1 MSRLKN
7 SVKGFVIIGMIL
19 TLLGNPITVVASPI
33 TLETQE
39 FTVFLDDVIQREMEA
54 HHIPNLSVA
63 VVHNGSALTAKGYGF
78 TDLETNTAVDPE
90 KSLFRI
96 GSTSKLFA
104 WTAVMQLVEQ
114 GKLDLDTDINEYLDF
129 EIPNRLERRWHQ
141 EKAGPI
147 TLRHFMAHTPGFED
161 YMTAVFSISEDSLKP
176 LSQQVRENRPAR
188 VFLPGEVT
196 AYSNYGVSLA
206 GYVVQMVSGMPFE
219 EYVEKHIFKP
229 LGMGNSTF
237 RQPVPEAMTQQT
249 AKPYRYVNGEYVAAD
264 FEFVSGPAG
273 GMSSSAYDMARF
285 MLAYL
290 QGGQGVEGQILQE
303 ETIDQIFG
311 ETTTPHPQLDGMA
324 HGFIK
329 ATINGREVF
338 HHPGGTMLYDTGLY
352 LIPEENI
359 GFFISHSGGSALVNN
374 TIFLQLMDRYFP
386 WESQID
392 LKTPEGMADR
402 AAGYRGEYYQNRRS
416 FTDTDAV
423 LSLIFGR
430 IQVTTDETGHLL
442 VTNMGETHRFV
453 EMEPGVYR
461 NFQERHAQKHGGDFH
476 TIVFGTDSLGK
487 TMLITSGPMSYSRA
501 AWYESIGPTLAI
513 LMSSLLVII
522 GSLAF
527 WGGQS
532 LTGKFRK
539 SKGLKPVAASGSRW
553 AKRAAV
559 ALGLLVFVFLLGVMA
574 AGDIDPVYQLPQE
587 AYTLPSQLSVM
598 MDATIP
604 YVIVA
609 LAAVVLFQAV
619 GSWKKGYWKTVG
631 RIHFT
636 LFALASGALSWLF
649 IFWNIV

>member
-7 SVKGFVIIGMIL
+7 KVRGFFAIGMML
-19 TLLGNPITVVASPI
+19 TLLGNPMTVSASPTI
-33 TLETQE
+33 LETE
-39 FTVFLDDVIQREMEA
+39 ELTAFLDDVIQREMEA

-63 VVHNGSALTAKGYGF
+63 VVHNGSILTVKGYGF
-78 TDLETNTAVDPE
+78 ADLATNAAVDPD

-114 GKLDLDTDINEYLDF
+114 GKLNLDTDINEYLDF
-129 EIPNRLERRWHQ
+129 EIPNRLERRWRQ

-147 TLRHFMAHTPGFED
+147 TLRHLMAHTPGFED

-206 GYVVQMVSGMPFE
+206 GYVVQMVSGMRFE

-249 AKPYRYVNGEYVAAD
+249 AKPYRYVNGEYMEAD

-273 GMSSSAYDMARF
+273 GMSSSADDMARF

-329 ATINGREVF
+329 ATFNGREVF

-374 TIFLQLMDRYFP
+374 RIFLQLMDHYFP
-386 WESQID
+386 WEAQND
-392 LKTPEGMADR
+392 LKIPEGMADR
-402 AAGYRGEYYQNRRS
+402 SAAYGGEYYQNRRS
-416 FTDTDAV
+416 FTNTDAA

-430 IQVTTDETGHLL
+430 IQVMTDETGHLL

-453 EMEPGVYR
+453 EMEPGIYR
-461 NFQERHAQKHGGDFH
+461 NLQERQAQKHGGDFR
-476 TIVFGTDSLGK
+476 TIVFSTDSLGK
-487 TMLITSGPMSYSRA
+487 SMLITSGPMSYSRA

-513 LMSSLLVII
+513 LMGSLLVII

-527 WGGQS
+527 WGVQS
-532 LTGKFRK
+532 LTGKFRR

-559 ALGLLVFVFLLGVMA
+559 ALGLLVFIFLLGVMA

-587 AYTLPSQLSVM
+587 AYTPPSQLSVM

-604 YVIVA
+604 YAIVA
-609 LAAVVLFQAV
+609 LAAVVLCQAV
-619 GSWKKGYWKTVG
+619 ISWKKGYWQTAG

-636 LFALASGALSWLF
+636 IFALASGALSWLF

>member
-1 MSRLKN
+1 MSLLKN
-7 SVKGFVIIGMIL
+7 SMKGFVVIGMIL
-19 TLLGNPITVVASPI
+19 TLLGNPITVAATPI

-39 FTVFLDDVIQREMEA
+39 LTAFLDDVIQREMEA
-54 HHIPNLSVA
+54 YHIPNLSVA
-63 VVHNGSALTAKGYGF
+63 VVHNDSALTVKGYGF
-78 TDLETNTAVDPE
+78 TDLTTNTAVDPE
-90 KSLFRI
+90 KNLFRI

-129 EIPNRLERRWHQ
+129 EIPNRLERRWYQ
-141 EKAGPI
+141 KKAGPI
-147 TLRHFMAHTPGFED
+147 TLRHLMAHTPGFED

-176 LSQQVRENRPAR
+176 LHQQVRENRPAR

-206 GYVVQMVSGMPFE
+206 GYVVQMVSGVPYE
-219 EYVEKHIFKP
+219 EYVKKHIFKP
-229 LGMGNSTF
+229 LGMDNSTF
-237 RQPVPEAMTQQT
+237 WQPVPEAMTQQM

-273 GMSSSAYDMARF
+273 GMSSSAGDMARF

-303 ETIDQIFG
+303 ETIDHIFD
-311 ETTTPHPQLDGMA
+311 ETTTPHPQLHGMA

-329 ATINGREVF
+329 ANFNGREVF

-374 TIFLQLMDRYFP
+374 RIFLQLMDHYFP

-392 LKTPEGMADR
+392 VEILEGMADR
-402 AAGYRGEYYQNRRS
+402 SEAYRGEYYQNRRS
-416 FTDTDAV
+416 FTDTDAA

-430 IQVTTDETGHLL
+430 ILVTTDETGHLL
-442 VTNMGETHRFV
+442 VTNMGETQRFV
-453 EMEPGVYR
+453 EVEPGVYR
-461 NFQERHAQKHGGDFH
+461 NLQKRHAQEQGGDFH
-476 TIVFGTDSLGK
+476 TIVFGTDSMGK
-487 TMLITSGPMSYSRA
+487 SMLITSGPMSYSRA
-501 AWYESIGPTLAI
+501 AWYESIGPTLAM
-513 LMSSLLVII
+513 LMGSLLVIM

-527 WGGQS
+527 WGIQS
-532 LTGKFRK
+532 LIVKIRRNK
-539 SKGLKPVAASGSRW
+539 RLKPTATSGSRW

-587 AYTLPSQLSVM
+587 AYTPPSQLSVM

-604 YVIVA
+604 YVIVT
-609 LAAVVLFQAV
+609 LAAVVFCQAV
-619 GSWKKGYWKTVG
+619 VSWKKSYWKTMG

-636 LFALASGALSWLF
+636 LFALASVVLSWLF